1 MVQIPVVQ
9 APVVVAYN
17 LPGVA
22 TGLRLDG
29 ETIGE
34 IFAGTITKWNDGA
47 IAKTNPGINLPH
59 TAIAVAHR
67 SDGSGTTRIF
77 TDFLTKASPSWVKA
91 LGGDA
96 TSVGKTVA
104 WPVGIGGKGNE
115 GVSAVIGQTE
125 GGIGY
130 VELAYATAQHL
141 TYAVVKNKAGAFIEP
156 CVKTAAAA
164 TVGITDYPADLR
176 VDIVDATKNAD
187 AYPITGLTWVLIYE
201 KQTKADKA
209 AALVNFFSW
218 VLTSGQDLTGQVNY
232 TPLGKQLQA
241 LCIAQLQKITLNGAP
256 VAA

>member
-1 MVQIPVVQ
+1 MIVEPSPEGAIGKHYEVAINFVEGARQPV
-9 APVVVAYN
+9 A
-17 LPGVA
+17 LGA
-22 TGLRLDG
+22 TGRYEDVFVKTPGTPGGASARL
-29 ETIGE
+29 
-34 IFAGTITKWNDGA
+34 FAVDPAYLKHH
-47 IAKTNPGINLPH
+47 P
-59 TAIAVAHR
+59 
-67 SDGSGTTRIF
+67 
-77 TDFLTKASPSWVKA
+77 WVKA

-176 VDIVDATKNAD
+176 VDIVDATENAD

-209 AALVNFFSW
+209 AALNRSI
-218 VLTSGQDLTGQVNY
+218 LTFW
-232 TPLGKQLQA
+232 P
-241 LCIAQLQKITLNGAP
+241 
-256 VAA
+256 